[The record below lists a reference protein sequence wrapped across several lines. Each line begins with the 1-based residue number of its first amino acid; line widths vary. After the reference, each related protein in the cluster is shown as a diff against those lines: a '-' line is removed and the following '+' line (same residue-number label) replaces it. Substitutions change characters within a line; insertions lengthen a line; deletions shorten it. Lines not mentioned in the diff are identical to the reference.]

1 MAIEEEVW
9 HPPTEPW
16 WKSSSSADRLYSIVT
31 STWGLTFLF
40 VGITLLVYYFTAY
53 HYEGGKVPLVDAFLD
68 GPSQSPHN
76 HPVRL
81 ADAFLHGRLDV
92 ANGKDLTGFLDFAC
106 QPYPCADGSKYYPL
120 EPPGTALVILPG
132 VALFGLSINQT
143 LVSVVI
149 GAITA
154 GVVYQVSRRLTDN
167 VWHQLWLTAMFV
179 FGTVYW
185 WNAVYV
191 GVWYF
196 NHTVAVLFLFAAVY
210 ETLAG
215 KRPFTAGIFLGA
227 AYITRLPTVWTF
239 PFFVIMFTDFGK
251 LRETFLGLQRV
262 AVAVAV
268 GAAVAVAAAVAVGL
282 AVGLA
287 TGAALA
293 VVVGVGVVVSV
304 AVATGAGVGVAV
316 AVMGRDS
323 QWWAELRAS
332 LSQLIR
338 ISRPI
343 VTFGA
348 GLAIFVVGFAVLNYV
363 RFDTVS
369 PQATY
374 DHWHAKAS
382 LSAPG
387 GMLEHGL
394 VSVKHIKRH
403 APIFFEKPLYMFPK
417 SDDFKFWES
426 DRPYIWPS
434 WNGAAFW
441 ATTPAFL
448 LAFLAAINKR
458 WLRIAGGLVIAL
470 ALVVLFI
477 IPNLGRGPESQPWFD
492 WAQWDIPRL
501 VKLLPFF
508 VLTGLSIFF
517 AIRNQNKLVVACW
530 AAVIPVIFV
539 HHLAASTGWPQ
550 FGYRYLLDYAPFA
563 FLLTWEGMG
572 RRLTW
577 YGMALI
583 ALGIFINACGV
594 LWTNKFDTSG
604 VGGFRWTSW

>member
-1 MAIEEEVW
+1 MAVEEEIW
-9 HPPTEPW
+9 RPPTEPW
-16 WKSSSSADRLYSIVT
+16 WKSSSPGDRLYSIVT

-53 HYEGGKVPLVDAFLD
+53 HYEGGKVPFVDAILD

-120 EPPGTALVILPG
+120 EPPGTAFVILPG

-154 GVVYQVSRRLTDN
+154 GVVYHVSRRLTDN

-196 NHTVAVLFLFAAVY
+196 NHAVAALFLFAAVY

-239 PFFVIMFTDFGK
+239 PFFVIMFTDWAK
-251 LRETFLGLQRV
+251 LREAFL
-262 AVAVAV
+262 
-268 GAAVAVAAAVAVGL
+268 
-282 AVGLA
+282 
-287 TGAALA
+287 ALKE
-293 VVVGVGVVVSV
+293 GIGS
-304 AVATGAGVGVAV
+304 
-316 AVMGRDS
+316 R
-323 QWWAELRAS
+323 WWAELRAS
-332 LSQLIR
+332 AGRVLR
-338 ISRPI
+338 IARPI
-343 VTFGA
+343 LKFGA

-394 VSVKHIKRH
+394 VSVKHINRH
-403 APIFFEKPLYMFPK
+403 APIFFEKPLYMFPN
-417 SDDFKFWES
+417 SDDLRFWEA

-441 ATTPAFL
+441 ATSPAFL
-448 LAFLAAINKR
+448 LVFLAAINKR
-458 WLRIAGGLVIAL
+458 WVRLAVGLTL
-470 ALVVLFI
+470 ALTIGVFFI

-492 WAQWDIPRL
+492 WAQWGLPRL
-501 VKLLPFF
+501 ARLLPFF
-508 VLTGLSIFF
+508 LLTALSMLF
-517 AIRNQNKLVVACW
+517 AIKNQNKLVLACW
-530 AAVIPVIFV
+530 SAIIPVIVV

-550 FGYRYLLDYAPFA
+550 FGYRYLLDYAPFV

-577 YGMALI
+577 YGLALLS
-583 ALGIFINACGV
+583 LGIVINACGV

>member
-1 MAIEEEVW
+1 
-9 HPPTEPW
+9 
-16 WKSSSSADRLYSIVT
+16 
-31 STWGLTFLF
+31 LF
-40 VGITLLVYYFTAY
+40 VCIALLVYYFTAY
-53 HYEGGKVPLVDAFLD
+53 HYEGASVPLVDAFWE

-81 ADAFLHGRLDV
+81 ADSFLHGRLDV

-106 QPYPCADGSKYYPL
+106 DPFPCAEGSKYYPL
-120 EPPGTALVILPG
+120 EPPGTALVISPG
-132 VALFGLSINQT
+132 VALLGLEVTLDLPPKFRYDSNDGLAINQT

-154 GVVYQVSRRLTDN
+154 GVVYQVSRWLTDN

-196 NHTVAVLFLFAAVY
+196 NHAVAALFLFAAVY
-210 ETLAG
+210 ETLVA

-239 PFFVIMFTDFGK
+239 PFFVIMFTDWTK
-251 LRETFLGLQRV
+251 LRETFLALREGIRSRWWPELH
-262 AVAVAV
+262 
-268 GAAVAVAAAVAVGL
+268 AAA
-282 AVGLA
+282 
-287 TGAALA
+287 
-293 VVVGVGVVVSV
+293 
-304 AVATGAGVGVAV
+304 
-316 AVMGRDS
+316 GRV
-323 QWWAELRAS
+323 LRV
-332 LSQLIR
+332 
-338 ISRPI
+338 SRP
-343 VTFGA
+343 VLKFGA

-374 DHWHAKAS
+374 DQWHAKAS

-387 GMLEHGL
+387 QMLEHGL
-394 VSVKHIKRH
+394 VSVKHIDRH
-403 APIFFEKPLYMFPK
+403 APIFFEKMFYTQ
-417 SDDFKFWES
+417 SAA
-426 DRPYIWPS
+426 PYVMPS

-448 LAFLAAINKR
+448 FAFLAAIRNR
-458 WLRIAGGLVIAL
+458 WLRLAGGTGLAVAVI
-470 ALVVLFI
+470 VFFVL
-477 IPNLGRGPESQPWFD
+477 PTLGSGPGTGWKPWFE
-492 WAQWDIPRL
+492 WAQWDLPRL
-501 VKLLPFF
+501 AKLLPFF
-508 VLTGLSIFF
+508 LLTALSVFF
-517 AIRNQNKLVVACW
+517 AIRTQNKLVLACW
-530 AAVIPVIFV
+530 SAVIPVIVV
-539 HHLAASTGWPQ
+539 HHFAASTGWPQ

-577 YGMALI
+577 QGIALI
-583 ALGIFINACGV
+583 AAGIVITACGV